1 MHTNTHTFLFS
12 FFAIVSIWEW
22 NQNGSFSFS
31 IWQSLNVLLFNN
43 PFSSPLSTYT
53 SFLPRFNIPSSGW
66 KVTTRFLGSGKQL
79 YSPGQNH
86 EREQTFLSHML
97 EELSTKRAILKR
109 IWKTRE
115 KEQRR
120 SEFPLPNYLPL
131 VLTTV
136 LWTSLDSSTDNART
150 IRLESHYIDAL

>member
-1 MHTNTHTFLFS
+1 MHTNTHTF
-12 FFAIVSIWEW
+12 FFLAIVSIWEW
-22 NQNGSFSFS
+22 NKNGSFSFS

-66 KVTTRFLGSGKQL
+66 KVTTRFLGSGKQI

-86 EREQTFLSHML
+86 ERKQTFLSHMI
-97 EELSTKRAILKR
+97 EELSTERAILKR

-120 SEFPLPNYLPL
+120 SEFLLPNYLLL
-131 VLTTV
+131 VLTIV

-150 IRLESHYIDAL
+150 IRLERHYIDAL